1 MAISNETLAVAL
13 GLAKK
18 YTDFMISQL
27 PKGVVLVGTVDYY
40 NDLPNNAE
48 VGDAYTVRYKGTS
61 GTTPSGAEY
70 AWTESGVW
78 LFIGPD
84 MSQYQEKLESGE
96 NIKSINN
103 NSILGSG
110 NLEIDTNQAFPASWS
125 SHTSGTTK
133 LFCDTVNADSTATVG
148 KTFLGEVTLND
159 MPFQGNAELYVEIM
173 KGTGTSN
180 KVIHLI
186 LTSGNV
192 APYRWEY
199 TYWSNGTYVSGWV
212 GFQTELK
219 SGTNIKTING
229 TSVLGSG
236 DIVTPDTASGFT
248 EETWTFTLSNN
259 TTVTKKILVK

>member
-70 AWTESGVW
+70 AWTQSGVW
-78 LFIGPD
+78 LFLGPD
-84 MSQYQEKLESGE
+84 MSQYQETLVSGE
-96 NIKSINN
+96 
-103 NSILGSG
+103 
-110 NLEIDTNQAFPASWS
+110 
-125 SHTSGTTK
+125 
-133 LFCDTVNADSTATVG
+133 
-148 KTFLGEVTLND
+148 
-159 MPFQGNAELYVEIM
+159 
-173 KGTGTSN
+173 
-180 KVIHLI
+180 
-186 LTSGNV
+186 
-192 APYRWEY
+192 
-199 TYWSNGTYVSGWV
+199 
-212 GFQTELK
+212 
-219 SGTNIKTING
+219 NIKTING